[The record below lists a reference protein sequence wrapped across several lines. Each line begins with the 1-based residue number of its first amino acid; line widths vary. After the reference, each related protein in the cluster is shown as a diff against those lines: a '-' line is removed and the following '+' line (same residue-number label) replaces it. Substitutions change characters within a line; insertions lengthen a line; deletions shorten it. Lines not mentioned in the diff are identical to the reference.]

1 MQLLF
6 IMEWFT
12 ENNNVR
18 NAERQPACKIIER
31 PIGSVWAAKSVTRHL
46 KASDSL

>member
-31 PIGSVWAAKSVTRHL
+31 PIGFHWAAKSVTRHL